1 MILTCVQCAPDSP
14 WVKEARK
21 VNVST
26 KTANYFAPSKDA
38 ESYEMDSTLYT
49 KMLEQGNSDFCAR
62 AAAFA
67 MSDLELER
75 KLPNR
80 CHSQYYNFGHCTAQ
94 ITEDTVVLVFKTHNF
109 RRSIAS
115 NKLIKVS
122 IVGTNHKVDIV
133 HWGEEYRE
141 TEQLDGRITSV
152 KSPTSKIVN
161 SKLKL
166 NQRYYEL
173 GDTIIGEVKIVSEQ
187 VKGKRKMRIREESKG
202 KFRAI
207 VGGFDLDCTPRK
219 SLATSWLK

>member
-1 MILTCVQCAPDSP
+1 MLLCIQCTPDSP

-21 VNVST
+21 VNVSVN
-26 KTANYFAPSKDA
+26 TANYFAPTVDA
-38 ESYEMDSTLYT
+38 ESYEMDSTLYQ

-62 AAAFA
+62 ATAFA
-67 MSDLELER
+67 MCDLELER

-80 CHSQYYNFGHCTAQ
+80 CHSQFYNFGHCTAQ
-94 ITEDTVVLVFKTHNF
+94 IQEDTVVLLFKTHNF

-122 IVGTNHKVDIV
+122 IAGSDHKVDVV
-133 HWGEEYRE
+133 HWGEEYQE
-141 TEQLDGRITSV
+141 TELLDGRITTV
-152 KSPTSKIVN
+152 KSPTSKIIN

-166 NQRYYEL
+166 NKHYYEL

-187 VKGKRKMRIREESKG
+187 IKGRRKMRIREESQG

-207 VGGFDLDCTPRK
+207 VGGFDLECTPK
-219 SLATSWLK
+219 KALATSWLK